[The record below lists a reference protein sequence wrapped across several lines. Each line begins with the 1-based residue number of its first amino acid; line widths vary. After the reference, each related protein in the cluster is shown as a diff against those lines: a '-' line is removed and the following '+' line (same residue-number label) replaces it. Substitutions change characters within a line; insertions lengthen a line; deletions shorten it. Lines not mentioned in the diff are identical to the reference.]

1 MSDLFYL
8 NFSKACH
15 MLSYNKLPV
24 YVEKIWELVEDQ
36 QDNHRSYME
45 RGSIWLAEGY
55 WESSSRI
62 NLELN
67 FLKHLI
73 NDSNND
79 LVASMGIC

>member
-15 MLSYNKLPV
+15 MVLYKKLPV
-24 YVEKIWELVEDQ
+24 YVEKIWEIVEDQ

-55 WESSSRI
+55 WDSCSGI
-62 NLELN
+62 NRELN

-79 LVASMGIC
+79 LVASMGMC